1 MGKEAKA
8 PPIDDDLLTVSTRTD
23 DVSCRLG
30 PLDRR
35 GPAETFKETVA
46 NQTSPKVCGP
56 QLAKTLLLDQWTL
69 DLVGERQLGWLMTK
83 TDHKDKRVTL
93 LSNKQDPDL

>member
-46 NQTSPKVCGP
+46 NQTKVCGP

-69 DLVGERQLGWLMTK
+69 DIVGERQLGWLI
-83 TDHKDKRVTL
+83 DHKDK
-93 LSNKQDPDL
+93 